1 MVLLDHHYQITQ
13 LPIGTAVPHMLNA
26 DFYTEV
32 GTRYF
37 QSTDDNGTNTF
48 PKKYRR
54 YDIRYFLKKVPTITV
69 LGTAIRYFSND
80 RFSPFLI

>member
-1 MVLLDHHYQITQ
+1 MRKSDRQS
-13 LPIGTAVPHMLNA
+13 
-26 DFYTEV
+26 EV

-37 QSTDDNGTNTF
+37 LSTDDNGTNTF